1 MGVVIRIIVACSC
14 VLSCIYQAT
23 ADSAVKP
30 EMYSGMRWRLVGPF
44 RGGRVLAVSGVAG
57 DPNLFFFGAVGGG
70 VWKTTDAGREWAP
83 IFDSQPVASIGAIA
97 VAPSDPNTIYV
108 GSGEADMR
116 SNIAHGNGIYKSSD
130 GGEYWSH
137 IGLNDTYQIGRIVV
151 DPRNADRVYDAALG
165 HAYAPNTERG
175 VFRSDDG
182 GATWRKIL
190 YKDAQFLK

>member
-1 MGVVIRIIVACSC
+1 M
-14 VLSCIYQAT
+14 
-23 ADSAVKP
+23 
-30 EMYSGMRWRLVGPF
+30 
-44 RGGRVLAVSGVAG
+44 LAVSGVAG